1 MFQVLN
7 CLAEEHD
14 WHLVLLAA
22 AICLLA
28 SGVTIGLFQRARA
41 THGPARLVWLGLD
54 AAAGGCGIWAT
65 HFISMLAYIP
75 GAGAGYDLALTVLSL
90 VFAMVM
96 TGVGISIALWNGG
109 TRAAAVGGVIV
120 GCGIAA
126 MHFTGMLALEL
137 PGKIAWSLDLASAS
151 IVLGCLFGGLAV
163 AVAARK
169 DDVPHTLAAAVL
181 LAAAIVAH
189 HFTAMGAALF
199 TPDPTRV
206 VDGLSLSPA
215 SLALIVAGA
224 AAIILGMCLV
234 AVLSDRRSEDRLR
247 RQKQLLDAALQ
258 NLSNGVCMFDAD
270 GRVVLFNDRYVAMM
284 GYSAATLEGRSLL
297 EMFRERK
304 EAGDFVGDPQE
315 SFRQVM
321 KGVAEGEPS
330 SKIVETLL
338 SGRTYRVFVQPT
350 PGGGWVATF
359 EDVTETRR
367 AEAERVRAETLRAE
381 LQEQLVRSQKMEAI
395 GTMAGGVA
403 HELNNLLQP
412 ILMLAELL
420 ADQIPERDQ
429 ASREDIATI
438 IDHAQRARHIVSSIV
453 TFARKGTTDV
463 GTLDVAHE
471 MRAADAMLRSLVPA
485 TINIEKRI
493 LAGSCLVTANRT
505 ELMQV
510 VSNLV
515 INASHAMNQCGS
527 VQIALQHTQIAESEA
542 AELQVAAGNYADL
555 SVTDTGSGIEPRLLE
570 RIFEPFFT
578 TKPAGQGTGLGLS
591 VAYGIVRAW
600 NGAMRVHSDIGRGT
614 KFSVLVPILS
624 S

>member
-1 MFQVLN
+1 MFQVLD
-7 CLAEEHD
+7 CLTKEHD

-54 AAAGGCGIWAT
+54 SAAGGCGIWAT
-65 HFISMLAYIP
+65 HFISMLAYNP

-90 VFAMVM
+90 VFAVMV
-96 TGVGISIALWNGG
+96 TGVGISIALSDAR
-109 TRAAAVGGVIV
+109 TRTAAIGGVIV

-137 PGKIAWSLDLASAS
+137 PGQISWSLNLAFAS
-151 IVLGCLFGGLAV
+151 IVLGCLFAGLAI

-169 DDVPHTLAAAVL
+169 DDLPHTMAGAAL

-189 HFTAMGAALF
+189 HFTAMGAAIF

-206 VDGLSLSPA
+206 ISVLSLAPA
-215 SLALIVAGA
+215 TLALIVAGA

-234 AVLSDRRSEDRLR
+234 AMLSDRRSEDRLR
-247 RQKQLLDAALQ
+247 RHKLLLDAALQ

-297 EMFRERK
+297 DMFRQRK
-304 EAGDFVGDPQE
+304 EAGDFVGDPQQ
-315 SFRQVM
+315 SFREIM
-321 KGVAEGEPS
+321 KGVAEGRPS

-338 SGRTYRVFVQPT
+338 SGRTHRVFVQPT

-359 EDVTETRR
+359 EDITESRR
-367 AEAERVRAETLRAE
+367 AEAERVKAEALRAD
-381 LQEQLVRSQKMEAI
+381 LQEQLLRSQKMEAI

-412 ILMLAELL
+412 ILMLAEVL
-420 ADQIPERDQ
+420 ADQIPEQDHG
-429 ASREDIATI
+429 SRQDIATI
-438 IDHAQRARHIVSSIV
+438 IDHAERARYIVGSIV
-453 TFARKGTTDV
+453 TFARKGAADV

-471 MRAADAMLRSLVPA
+471 MRAADALLRSLVPA
-485 TINIEKRI
+485 TVNIDKRI
-493 LAGSCLVTANRT
+493 QAGSCMVTANRT

-527 VQIALQHTQIAESEA
+527 VQIALQHTEIAESEA
-542 AELQVAAGNYADL
+542 AELQVAPGNYADL
-555 SVTDTGSGIEPRLLE
+555 SVTDTGSGIEPGLLE

-600 NGAMRVHSDIGRGT
+600 NGAMRVHSDIGHGT
-614 KFSVLVPILS
+614 KFSVLVPILPS
-624 S
+624 